1 MLETTANPVY
11 YASFAYVDLM
21 TPTVVTL
28 MGVWPLFHFGTK
40 AGAILNMSM
49 KFGGAAPII
58 NGDMVL
64 WLSIWLHREFTG
76 ATLDPLWGFG
86 VGSLKGQYSG
96 ISQLLKLYMWYGRD
110 PQDLLFPTIPLSAII
125 TPCIRDSEICPFS
138 SIGRSPNGTTI
149 RRSLLGYSPVCLVAP
164 PINLDLFSILSSPNC
179 TMLDIWYYT
188 CVYYSRQRAL

>member
-86 VGSLKGQYSG
+86 VGSLRGQYSG

-138 SIGRSPNGTTI
+138 SIGRSP
-149 RRSLLGYSPVCLVAP
+149 SY
-164 PINLDLFSILSSPNC
+164 
-179 TMLDIWYYT
+179 
-188 CVYYSRQRAL
+188 